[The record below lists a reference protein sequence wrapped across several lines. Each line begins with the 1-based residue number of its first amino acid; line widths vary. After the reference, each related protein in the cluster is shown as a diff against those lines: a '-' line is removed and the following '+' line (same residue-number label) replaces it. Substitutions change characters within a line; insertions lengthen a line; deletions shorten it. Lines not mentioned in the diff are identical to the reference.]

1 MTNTLLRALGGA
13 SIALALGWTT
23 LATPAR
29 SETKLVVGKANPAAD
44 NTIPTDVG
52 VEAGIFKK
60 HGLDVQIV
68 NFTGGSKMVQAMVA
82 GDIDVAVGAGVEMA
96 FIARGTPMMAVCQSA
111 STIPFLS
118 VGIPWDS
125 PIKSL
130 KDLKGKRIGV
140 SSSGSLT
147 DWLAKR
153 LAIKEGWGVDGIEI
167 ATIGGSPTAAAAA
180 FKAHNVD
187 ADVGGTANF
196 LRLAEK
202 KAGKVL
208 APASSFVGHIASGVI
223 FASNKLIANDPDAV
237 RAFVAGWID
246 TIKFVRA
253 NKDKAVEIEMKATK
267 YSKSVMS
274 QEYDFVIGMYTS
286 DCRFNPE
293 ALQTLNQSF
302 IDLHRIKKP
311 LDMSKLY
318 TEAYLPK

>member
-1 MTNTLLRALGGA
+1 MRAITISRATACILGV
-13 SIALALGWTT
+13 ALAAA
-23 LATPAR
+23 LAASPA
-29 SETKLVVGKANPAAD
+29 EAATKVVVGKANPAAD

-52 VEAGIFKK
+52 VDAGIFKK
-60 HGLDVQIV
+60 HGLDVHIV

-82 GDIDVAVGAGVEMA
+82 GNIDIAVGAGVEMA

-111 STIPFLS
+111 TTIPFLS
-118 VGIPWDS
+118 IGIPWDS
-125 PIKSL
+125 TITSL

-140 SSSGSLT
+140 SHSGSLT

-153 LAIKEGWGVDGIEI
+153 LAIKEGWGVNGIQI
-167 ATIGGSPTAAAAA
+167 ATIGGSPTAEAAAL
-180 FKAHNVD
+180 KAHDVD

-196 LRLAEK
+196 LRMAEK

-208 APASSFVGHIASGVI
+208 APASSFVGHIASGTI
-223 FASNKLIANDPDAV
+223 FASNKLIANDPSAV

-246 TIKFVRA
+246 TIKFMRA
-253 NKDKAVEIEMKATK
+253 HKEKAIELEMKATG

-274 QEYDFVIGMYTS
+274 QEYNFVKGMYTS
-286 DCRFNPE
+286 DCRFNPK
-293 ALQTLNQSF
+293 ALATLNQSF